1 MGLEDG
7 SRKVGLLCVHWNG
20 GTVIRHTPVPTSARV
35 LPSRMRTKGG
45 CICAFSQI
53 SQYGD
58 VSMCVIPLMSV
69 SEHVFRGKG
78 I

>member
-7 SRKVGLLCVHWNG
+7 SRKEGLLCVHGNG
-20 GTVIRHTPVPTSARV
+20 CTGIRHSAAHSSV
-35 LPSRMRTKGG
+35 YLLLSCMCTYVG
-45 CICAFSQI
+45 CIWDFSQI

-58 VSMCVIPLMSV
+58 VSMCVMPLISV
-69 SEHVFRGKG
+69 SEHVFRGRG